1 MGMLVSPRSPP
12 AIRLECGVTRNTA
25 PCVVT
30 QQSGAERGLGPH
42 CLRSC
47 SEVTADKPR
56 TLGRLNRLHVPF
68 PFQTESKRCLFS
80 RLVEFTRL

>member
-1 MGMLVSPRSPP
+1 MGMGQPSVPP
-12 AIRLECGVTRNTA
+12 AVRLECSVTRNTA
-25 PCVVT
+25 PCVAR
-30 QQSGAERGLGPH
+30 QSGAERGLGPH

-47 SEVTADKPR
+47 SQVTADKPR
-56 TLGRLNRLHVPF
+56 TLGRLNRLHVLF